1 MKPVFEATVREE
13 LITRIQSLTLQN
25 NAHGARWMLL
35 KYWSIAGCVMICFT
49 GRSSVFLSG
58 YRLDLTIEKSFES
71 GPCIWKKTSTSLLL

>member
-35 KYWSIAGCVMICFT
+35 KY
-49 GRSSVFLSG
+49 
-58 YRLDLTIEKSFES
+58 
-71 GPCIWKKTSTSLLL
+71 